1 MATRGNVIFLEEE
14 YFNLR
19 ELDDNLSIYIHY
31 DMYEEHFI
39 PILKKFLNLN
49 GAIARRFDSSY
60 IMAWF
65 IKFYIDEIKDV
76 ENIEELND
84 FTGIGVDKGINDWS
98 EYVYVITPTRNTDG
112 EGNFKIDVW
121 HMNKPYITNELS
133 I

>member
-1 MATRGNVIFLEEE
+1 MATRGNVIFLEQEE
-14 YFNLR
+14 YDLK
-19 ELDDNLSIYIHY
+19 ELDEYPTVYIHY

-39 PILKKFLNLN
+39 PIIRKFLNLN
-49 GAIARRFDSSY
+49 GAIARKFDSSY

-84 FTGIGVDKGINDWS
+84 FSGIGVDNSINDWS
-98 EYVYVITPTRNTDG
+98 EYVYVIIPNRNEEEAD
-112 EGNFKIDVW
+112 FKIDVW
-121 HMNKPYITNELS
+121 KMNNPYIINQLS